1 MYQPPFSNLN
11 SNSQNN
17 NDPNQEIIVND
28 NAAIRRNRDPT
39 AATTTTPLGSL
50 QNVATSVRTAAS
62 YVMRGNIDSNGNADP
77 LNKLNFSGND
87 MTGNDMSPRKRSR
100 NYHGSKW
107 QWNNMYAVAEE
118 DEEENEEENA
128 LADFGLRHLGP
139 PVNATATTSSSKNGR
154 NSVGDDCGY
163 HAPLLLND
171 YQQNFSSSSNVLN
184 ESRTRQQQH
193 QNFLLNENSSS
204 DDSSNNI
211 GYVLLQKLHLLPKN
225 EGWAAVSDLD
235 VFFTSLYNYYYH
247 RGIGSILGQGI
258 VELVSLFFTL
268 WLSLVLFAY
277 IDWRGL
283 LTCNDEESCHDN
295 FFEGYVNRGPF
306 SWSSR
311 NYNDGGRRESDLDG
325 GNDHFSTNNSNM
337 SNNSDGGGGNSF
349 LLQSWI
355 IVYCL
360 LFTSYG
366 ILSMMQFVSSLLS
379 SMESKLFMQDVL
391 GISDRDLQLGTV
403 EWSDIVEKMSEA
415 QNSGRCRIAIF
426 PGATTGASVGSSF
439 RRQTN
444 STNNPSNSHEPS
456 QNNQGQDNAEG
467 GPTSYL
473 VVTQRIMRRENFLIA
488 FFNRGMLDLTFPS
501 LPSWFWPFSILVNK
515 PRHEKMV
522 FYSKS
527 IEWSIYFCVL
537 NYMFNHSRKIRP
549 AFYGDPSSLR
559 RRFILCGVAH
569 AVFMPFLLFFV
580 TLHFFMLNVYD
591 WQSTKEYLGPRE
603 WSAVARW
610 TFREFNELPHSF
622 ERRME

>member
-1 MYQPPFSNLN
+1 MYDPPPNDRNN
-11 SNSQNN
+11 SKQDK
-17 NDPNQEIIVND
+17 NDPNREILVHD
-28 NAAIRRNRDPT
+28 DAANRRTQDPT
-39 AATTTTPLGSL
+39 VATTPLGSL
-50 QNVATSVRTAAS
+50 QNVATSVRTSAGH
-62 YVMRGNIDSNGNADP
+62 VLPGNDANVNVNP
-77 LNKLNFSGND
+77 LDILNFGEKNMAGD
-87 MTGNDMSPRKRSR
+87 DLSPMRR
-100 NYHGSKW
+100 NRNSHGSTW
-107 QWNNMYAVAEE
+107 QWNNMFAVAEE
-118 DEEENEEENA
+118 DEEETEEENA
-128 LADFGLRHLGP
+128 LADFGLHQLGP
-139 PVNATATTSSSKNGR
+139 PVNASATVSSIKNVR
-154 NSVGDDCGY
+154 NAVGNDGGY

-171 YQQNFSSSSNVLN
+171 YQQDISSSSNILN
-184 ESRTRQQQH
+184 ESQTRQKQQRH
-193 QNFLLNENSSS
+193 FFMNENSIKEEKN
-204 DDSSNNI
+204 NNI

-283 LTCNDEESCHDN
+283 LKCNDEESCHDN

-306 SWSSR
+306 SWSGG
-311 NYNDGGRRESDLDG
+311 NYNGSGGKESDLDSED
-325 GNDHFSTNNSNM
+325 DHYATKNSST
-337 SNNSDGGGGNSF
+337 SNNNNGTGGNSF
-349 LLQSWI
+349 LVQSWI
-355 IVYCL
+355 IIYCL

-366 ILSMMQFVSSLLS
+366 ILSMMQFVSSFLS
-379 SMESKLFMQDVL
+379 SIEAKLFMQEVL
-391 GISDRDLQLGTV
+391 GISDRDLQVGTV

-415 QNSGRCRIAIF
+415 QNSGRCRIAVF
-426 PGATTGASVGSSF
+426 PAAAAGVAVGSSY
-439 RRQTN
+439 RRHIN
-444 STNNPSNSHEPS
+444 STNNPSDSNAHS
-456 QNNQGQDNAEG
+456 QNDDQCNSNAEE
-467 GPTSYL
+467 GPTSHL
-473 VVTQRIMRRENFLIA
+473 VVAQRIMRRENFLIA

-501 LPSWFWPFSILVNK
+501 LPSWLWPFSIITNK
-515 PRHEKMV
+515 PRSEKMV

-559 RRFILCGVAH
+559 RRFVLCGVAH

-580 TLHFFMLNVYD
+580 TLHFFMLNLYD

-603 WSAVARW
+603 WSSVARW
-610 TFREFNELPHSF
+610 TFREFNELPHLF